1 MSRQR
6 EKAQISVIT
15 SRGVK
20 RGGCREWSGELNCWS
35 DADAN
40 KWLKDTAAA
49 HIVYWPSAEAWRW
62 PEPGGPERTVLPGKN
77 MEQPPLQETPKT
89 RLMSMFRRRSCR
101 RDRRSPTGAED
112 VLSDKFSQVCS
123 PKCCTVTTFLTNELI
138 GLQLQSLWCV
148 RVQRR
153 HKREPF
159 VAACSLVRRVFLLAF
174 NVTRFA
180 PQRVKC
186 GVSDA
191 ITSPV
196 DVT

>member
-62 PEPGGPERTVLPGKN
+62 PEPGCPERTVLPGN
-77 MEQPPLQETPKT
+77 NRSNRRFRRRQNPPRHL
-89 RLMSMFRRRSCR
+89 LMFRRQNPGTAVR
-101 RDRRSPTGAED
+101 RNG
-112 VLSDKFSQVCS
+112 VLQQEQRMFNQTYSLQCALNN
-123 PKCCTVTTFLTNELI
+123 CTITMFLTNELI
-138 GLQLQSLWCV
+138 GLQL
-148 RVQRR
+148 
-153 HKREPF
+153 
-159 VAACSLVRRVFLLAF
+159 
-174 NVTRFA
+174 
-180 PQRVKC
+180 
-186 GVSDA
+186 
-191 ITSPV
+191 
-196 DVT
+196 

>member
-62 PEPGGPERTVLPGKN
+62 PEPGCPERTVLPGN
-77 MEQPPLQETPKT
+77 NRSNRRFRRRQTPPRHL
-89 RLMSMFRRRSCR
+89 LMFRRQNPGTAVRWI
-101 RDRRSPTGAED
+101 G
-112 VLSDKFSQVCS
+112 VLQQEQRMFNQTYSLQCALNN
-123 PKCCTVTTFLTNELI
+123 CTITMFLTNELI
-138 GLQLQSLWCV
+138 GLQL
-148 RVQRR
+148 
-153 HKREPF
+153 
-159 VAACSLVRRVFLLAF
+159 
-174 NVTRFA
+174 
-180 PQRVKC
+180 
-186 GVSDA
+186 
-191 ITSPV
+191 
-196 DVT
+196 

>member
-62 PEPGGPERTVLPGKN
+62 PEPGCPERTVLPGN
-77 MEQPPLQETPKT
+77 N
-89 RLMSMFRRRSCR
+89 RSNRRFRRRQNPPDICWCSEDKTLERPSDGTTVR
-101 RDRRSPTGAED
+101 RIG
-112 VLSDKFSQVCS
+112 VLQQEQRMFNQTYSLQCALNN
-123 PKCCTVTTFLTNELI
+123 CTITMFLTNELI
-138 GLQLQSLWCV
+138 CLQL
-148 RVQRR
+148 
-153 HKREPF
+153 
-159 VAACSLVRRVFLLAF
+159 
-174 NVTRFA
+174 
-180 PQRVKC
+180 
-186 GVSDA
+186 
-191 ITSPV
+191 
-196 DVT
+196 